1 MITKRRL
8 LIAGGVLLVIWASTG
23 LWLYLHVKKLV
34 PIVHEKF
41 AGKRWELPA
50 RIYARP
56 LEIYEGLRLYP
67 DRFARE
73 LDLMQ
78 YRAVDTVDGSGCFAR
93 SGGTFIVCSRPF
105 DFEDGKGEGSRFR
118 AVIRDNTVVE
128 LTDVETGRPLDGVRL
143 DPALIAAFY
152 PAHNEDR
159 VLVKLADV
167 PPLLIQTLIA
177 VEDRVFYRHHGI
189 APLSIIR
196 AFIENIR
203 QMRAAQGGSTLTQ
216 QLVKNFFLTPSRT
229 LKRKFDEAIMALI
242 LEASYSKDEILE
254 AYLNEVYLG
263 QDGNRAVHG
272 FGLASR
278 FYFGRPLADLR
289 PHETALLVGMLKGPS
304 YYDPRRHPERARERR
319 NLVLGIMAELKLIQ
333 EETAKAAESQ
343 DLGVVDRPYR
353 GETPFPGYFELVKR
367 RLLASYK
374 EADLRSEGLRIFT
387 AFDPQVQFSA
397 EAAVTAQLA
406 DIEERR
412 DLPRGEL
419 ESGAVVL
426 ATGSNE
432 VLAVIGGRDPG
443 FPGFNRALD
452 AARPIGS
459 LIKPAI
465 YLTALA
471 QPDKYTLI
479 TPIDDA
485 MLEMK
490 DPEKGVWRP
499 KNYDRQYHGIIPLY
513 EALVHSYNSATVRL
527 GLKLGLENI
536 RETLKKLGFSRE
548 IPLYPSSLLGTMEM
562 SPFEVA
568 QIYATL
574 AAGGFA
580 SSPRAIL
587 SVHTPEGKALER
599 NPVTVRQNFDPEAVY
614 LVDKALQ
621 AVAMDGTARSLKTI
635 LDRDLRPAGKTGT
648 TNDLKDS
655 WFAGFT
661 GNRLAAVWVGRDDNM
676 PAGLTGASGALRVW
690 GGIMG
695 EIVNQPLR
703 LPKPESV
710 EWVVVDPLLGLRADP
725 GCDGAISVPFI
736 VGSAPTASFPCVPS
750 AAASAAPSTEGGD
763 GEADEQ
769 PKEKSPFLKW
779 LEETF

>member
-1 MITKRRL
+1 MITRRRL
-8 LIAGGVLLVIWASTG
+8 LIAGAVLLAIMASTG
-23 LWLYLHVKKLV
+23 LWLYLHVQKLAPV
-34 PIVHEKF
+34 VHEKF

-56 LEIYEGLRLYP
+56 LEIYEGLRLHP
-67 DRFARE
+67 DRFERE
-73 LDLMQ
+73 LALMR
-78 YRAVDTVDGSGCFAR
+78 YRSEETVNGPGCFAR
-93 SGGTFIVCSRPF
+93 SGGAFIVLSRPF
-105 DFEDGKGEGSRFR
+105 DFEDGKGEAERFR
-118 AVIRDNTVVE
+118 AVIRDSTVRE

-152 PAHNEDR
+152 PTHNEDR
-159 VLVKLADV
+159 ILVKLEDA

-177 VEDRVFYRHHGI
+177 VEDRSFYRHHGI

-196 AFIENIR
+196 AFIANIR
-203 QMRAAQGGSTLTQ
+203 HMRAAQGGSTLTQ

-242 LEASYSKDEILE
+242 LETGYEKDEILE

-304 YYDPRRHPERARERR
+304 YYDPRRHPERAKKRR

-333 EETAKAAESQ
+333 AETAQAAKSRE
-343 DLGVVDRPYR
+343 LGVVDHPYR
-353 GETPFPGYFELVKR
+353 GETQFPAFFELIKR
-367 RLLASYK
+367 RLLTAYK

-387 AFDPQVQFSA
+387 TFDPQVQFAA
-397 EAAVTAQLA
+397 ETAVAAQLA
-406 DIEERR
+406 NIEARR

-419 ESGAVVL
+419 EVGAVIL
-426 ATGSNE
+426 AAGSNE
-432 VLAVIGGRDPG
+432 VLAVVGGRDPA

-465 YLTALA
+465 YLTALQ
-471 QPDKYTLI
+471 QPGEYTLI
-479 TPIDDA
+479 TPIDDG
-485 MLEMK
+485 MLEMA
-490 DPEKGVWRP
+490 DPQKGVWRP
-499 KNYDRQYHGIIPLY
+499 KNYDREYHGIIPLY
-513 EALVHSYNSATVRL
+513 EALVHSYNSAAVRL
-527 GLKLGLENI
+527 GLKLGLDNI
-536 RETLKKLGFSRE
+536 RETLTRLGFERE

-568 QIYATL
+568 RIYGTL

-580 SSPRAIL
+580 SPPRAIL
-587 SVHTPEGKALER
+587 SVYTPEGEALER
-599 NPVTVRQNFDPEAVY
+599 NPVTVRRNFDPEAVY

-621 AVAMDGTARSLKTI
+621 SVVADGTGRSLNAM

-661 GNRLAAVWVGRDDNM
+661 GNRLAAVWVGRDDNA

-695 EIVNQPLR
+695 EIVNHPLR
-703 LPKPESV
+703 LPKPQSV
-710 EWVVVDPLLGLRADP
+710 EWVVVDPLLGVRTDP
-725 GCDGAISVPFI
+725 DCSGAINIPFI
-736 VGSAPTASFPCVPS
+736 AGSEPTASFSCTPS
-750 AAASAAPSTEGGD
+750 ASASADESGTSDTDRPADKST
-763 GEADEQ
+763 
-769 PKEKSPFLKW
+769 FLKW